1 MRARPSGVLER
12 SLSAWQLDRTDLLVK
27 NGGMDREG
35 TERLPSRW
43 AGVGATL
50 PLSLQQLTGPPGGVV
65 ELPFDLAW
73 SGRRSFDLS
82 DEGQRYLYHMT
93 VLTVGFDREHYT
105 GWLNADLLRSDWSRL
120 LLPRPLREVW
130 QERFPELRT
139 AT

>member
-1 MRARPSGVLER
+1 
-12 SLSAWQLDRTDLLVK
+12 
-27 NGGMDREG
+27 
-35 TERLPSRW
+35 
-43 AGVGATL
+43 
-50 PLSLQQLTGPPGGVV
+50 
-65 ELPFDLAW
+65 
-73 SGRRSFDLS
+73 
-82 DEGQRYLYHMT
+82 MT